1 VAQNEPARA
10 GDHRLAEHVLRPI
23 VYHSKGEREA
33 GVIHRLISFF
43 SPLQM
48 MKDVSRGSFEERMAA
63 YRHNRSMRGPLA
75 ACMRRWALCSSVAMV
90 LTGLFDALGSGG
102 TGPLNIFVLLAAACG
117 TFIACAVCMLFVM
130 GYAYVYLTHN
140 DW

>member
-1 VAQNEPARA
+1 MRT
-10 GDHRLAEHVLRPI
+10 
-23 VYHSKGEREA
+23 
-33 GVIHRLISFF
+33 GVIHRLSSFF

-48 MKDVSRGSFEERMAA
+48 MKDVSRGSFEERIAA

-75 ACMRRWALCSSVAMV
+75 ACMRRWALCSSIAMV
-90 LTGLFDALGSGG
+90 LTALFDALGSGG
-102 TGPLNIFVLLAAACG
+102 TGPPNIFVVLAAACG

-130 GYAYVYLTHN
+130 GYAYLYLTHN

>member
-1 VAQNEPARA
+1 MR
-10 GDHRLAEHVLRPI
+10 
-23 VYHSKGEREA
+23 A

>member
-1 VAQNEPARA
+1 M
-10 GDHRLAEHVLRPI
+10 
-23 VYHSKGEREA
+23 
-33 GVIHRLISFF
+33 IHHLMSFF

-48 MKDVSRGSFEERMAA
+48 MKDVSRGSFEERIAA

-90 LTGLFDALGSGG
+90 LTALFDALGSGG
-102 TGPLNIFVLLAAACG
+102 GTGSLNIFVVLAAACG

-130 GYAYVYLTHN
+130 GYAYLYLTHN